1 MFKLLGGR
9 EGINKCISFFMNKN
23 NENKT
28 FLGKINN
35 IVLSSS
41 VPYNADKTS
50 FSYYF
55 LCNMC
60 NTTMGTS
67 VQVRYIKW

>member
-35 IVLSSS
+35 IVLSSG
-41 VPYNADKTS
+41 VLYNANKTCVTYYLPYN
-50 FSYYF
+50 
-55 LCNMC
+55 MC
-60 NTTMGTS
+60 STTMGS
-67 VQVRYIKW
+67 SIQVKYIKS